1 MHQNAYFEFLLL
13 VYTLAKEI
21 QRGLVAQGADVKIFQ
36 VAETLPEEV
45 LTKMYAPPKQD
56 VPIITVDDLKNA
68 DGILWGIPTRFG
80 TMPAQIKTFL
90 DSTGGLWQS
99 GALAGKLTG
108 VFFSTAAQHGGQ
120 ETTALST
127 ITYFSHHGMPFI
139 PLGFA
144 HANMFDNSEVIGS
157 SPYGSGTVAN
167 GDGSR
172 QPSEKELAIVYTQGE
187 NFAKIVKTMK
197 QGAAIL
203 AKAEVDNASE
213 STRAESEPIQAS
225 EELVKEAEPVKE
237 NVTKKP
243 EVKKEEKKT
252 PWWKKLLCM

>member
-1 MHQNAYFEFLLL
+1 
-13 VYTLAKEI
+13 
-21 QRGLVAQGADVKIFQ
+21 
-36 VAETLPEEV
+36 
-45 LTKMYAPPKQD
+45 
-56 VPIITVDDLKNA
+56 
-68 DGILWGIPTRFG
+68 
-80 TMPAQIKTFL
+80 L

-187 NFAKIVKTMK
+187 NFAKVVKTMK

-203 AKAEVDNASE
+203 AKAEADNTSE
-213 STRAESEPIQAS
+213 DTRAESEPIQAN
-225 EELVKEAEPVKE
+225 EKPVEKEAEPVKKEAEPVKE

-243 EVKKEEKKT
+243 EVKKEEKKA
-252 PWWKKLLCM
+252 PWWKKLLCA